1 MYITTDRAFPTRR
14 MDQLLQYTDLSSDNL
29 DRIIIKALYDSKTFF
44 TVLEKN
50 ITELSKTIKFDL
62 IVIDSV
68 AGALRSEFEI
78 DQMNRR
84 VYSIHKLGVLL
95 NSLARRLSIPIVVTN
110 QVTALIDQKVN
121 TFGRSNVVC
130 CFGMSWANYVHTRIF
145 IGKTGKIV
153 ESDQLNVT
161 KRLKVETSVRI
172 AEVDFSPMLPNYSFN
187 FIVDN
192 AGIRTITIHGK

>member
-1 MYITTDRAFPTRR
+1 